1 MVADREGP
9 EVQIRIDDLRGEAIV
24 AFLREHLDE
33 MIAITPPGSV
43 HALDL
48 DGLRDPSITFWSMW
62 DGDDLVGC
70 GALRE
75 MDPSTGEIKSMRT
88 SRAHRGRGHASA
100 MLRHLLDEARARGY
114 TRVCLE
120 TGSFPA
126 FEPARSLYAGHGF
139 ELRGPFGDYVEDP
152 NSVFM
157 EKRL

>member
-1 MVADREGP
+1 ME
-9 EVQIRIDDLRGEAIV
+9 IRVDDLRGTAII
-24 AFLREHLDE
+24 AFLREHLEE

-48 DGLRDPSITFWSMW
+48 DGLRHPSITFWSMW
-62 DGDDLVGC
+62 EGDELVGC

-75 MDPSTGEIKSMRT
+75 VDPSTGEIKSMRT
-88 SRAHRGRGHASA
+88 SRAHRGKGHASA
-100 MLRHLLDEARARGY
+100 MLAHILDEARGRGY

-120 TGSFPA
+120 TGAFPA
-126 FEPARSLYAGHGF
+126 FEPARSLYARHGF
-139 ELRGPFGDYVEDP
+139 ASCGPFGDYVDDP